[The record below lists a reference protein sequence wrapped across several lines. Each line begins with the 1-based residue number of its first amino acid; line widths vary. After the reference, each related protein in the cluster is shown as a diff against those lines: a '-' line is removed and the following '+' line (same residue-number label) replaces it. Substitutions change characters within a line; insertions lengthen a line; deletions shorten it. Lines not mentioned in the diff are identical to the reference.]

1 MKFKSDKDEKYLKEI
16 INDYTSTS
24 GMNVNACKIDNSEIV
39 KCIKC
44 SELRKEYKFC
54 NLVHELSS
62 TENNNKDICTNDDCK
77 NTCLYGS
84 LQAEKL
90 GKEYIYFCP
99 FGLVKW
105 TVPILVDGEMN
116 YFLSG
121 GPVLMHSIDDLLIE
135 DVISKNKKLEPKVD
149 EVKKYLQEFEV
160 VNTKRVRHLARVL
173 RMLAESLMTD
183 ENLRRVREKMKINE
197 DNAAVAEFVGDFK
210 EKNDEYLY
218 PLNKE
223 KKLISKIKIGDKD
236 ESRKILNEI
245 LAYIYSKENKG
256 FQMTKVRIIELIGV
270 LSRTAV
276 DVGAD
281 LEIIFGLEYEYL
293 EKINQVKQ
301 IDKLSIWLT
310 KIVERFIECT
320 ISIKN
325 VKNRDLIYK
334 SMDYIRNNYSNN
346 ISLKEVAHQVGL
358 SPNYLSSLFK
368 EEVGMTYN
376 TYLNRVRIEN
386 SKNLLK
392 KGYSLVKVA
401 HMVGFNDQSYYSKV
415 FKKIEKTSPGK
426 WQTGQKINIYRG

>member
-1 MKFKSDKDEKYLKEI
+1 MGLESNIDEKYLEEI
-16 INDYTSTS
+16 IKDYTSTS
-24 GMNVNACKIDNSEIV
+24 GMNVTACRVDNSEIV
-39 KCIKC
+39 ACIKC
-44 SELRKEYKFC
+44 KELRKEYQFC
-54 NLVHELSS
+54 SLVHKLSS
-62 TENNNKDICTNDDCK
+62 RQNNKNECTNVDC
-77 NTCLYGS
+77 NATCLYGG

-105 TVPILVDGEMN
+105 TVPILVDGEMK
-116 YFLSG
+116 YFLTG

-135 DVISKNKKLEPKVD
+135 DVINKNKNLESKVD
-149 EVKKYLQEFEV
+149 QVKKYLKEYEV

-173 RMLAESLMTD
+173 RMLAESLMTA
-183 ENLRRVREKMKINE
+183 ENLERIREKKKINE
-197 DNAAVAEFVGDFK
+197 DNAEMAELVGDFK
-210 EKNDEYLY
+210 EKKEEYFY

-236 ESRKILNEI
+236 GARKILNEI
-245 LAYIYSKENKG
+245 LAYIYSNENKG

-293 EKINQVKQ
+293 EKISQVKQ
-301 IDKLSIWLT
+301 LDKLSEWLT

-334 SMDYIRNNYSNN
+334 SMDYIRNNYSED
-346 ISLKEVAHQVGL
+346 ICLKEVAHQVGL

-386 SKNLLK
+386 SKHLLK
-392 KGYSLVKVA
+392 KGYALVKVA

-415 FKKIEKTSPGK
+415 FKKVENTTPGK
-426 WQTGQKINIYRG
+426 WKNGNTG